1 MKKLICLLHH
11 PLRLTKTTDCN
22 TEDFENDNR
31 TIRIYKCKYCGK
43 DILVTTRCIN
53 GKFCKPFNHSKD
65 FNFNNQKFIELIKW
79 LEGQKYG
86 YLLEDKKTWVNYGE
100 LNDKFPYDEDKKKW
114 ELSRNR
120 MIDKT

>member
-1 MKKLICLLHH
+1 M
-11 PLRLTKTTDCN
+11 
-22 TEDFENDNR
+22 ND
-31 TIRIYKCKYCGK
+31 
-43 DILVTTRCIN
+43 
-53 GKFCKPFNHSKD
+53 
-65 FNFNNQKFIELIKW
+65 NQKFIELIKW

-120 MIDKT
+120 MIDKTIQKIKEIII